1 MQIIFNNFT
10 FFIHFDRKRILFIN
24 INVFKKHDFDI
35 IIYHVKNEIKYRNNL
50 KFLIIRIDMKSIFFL
65 NKCLTNAKNRYWF
78 TKLKIIELIWI
89 VKRVRYIIE
98 ISIYF
103 VIVYIYHFVI
113 IEIIQQ
119 IKLFNSFVDKFNLR
133 FVKIFIYLFQFRF
146 NVRHKF
152 ETHYVVFNV
161 LSRLSTKKFK
171 SSSIESIL
179 NNAYFV
185 TSQYAYVTK
194 LDIEN
199 SFSSKNAIN
208 NIHVEIISKFKKF
221 IIKKYRKKSFDFKF

>member
-1 MQIIFNNFT
+1 MIET
-10 FFIHFDRKRILFIN
+10 FVH
-24 INVFKKHDFDI
+24 
-35 IIYHVKNEIKYRNNL
+35 
-50 KFLIIRIDMKSIFFL
+50 
-65 NKCLTNAKNRYWF
+65 
-78 TKLKIIELIWI
+78 
-89 VKRVRYIIE
+89 
-98 ISIYF
+98 F
-103 VIVYIYHFVI
+103 VIVYINHFVI

-146 NVRHKF
+146 NMCHKF
-152 ETHYVVFNV
+152 ETHYVVFDV

-194 LDIEN
+194 FNIEN

-208 NIHVEIISKFKKF
+208 DIYVEIISKFKKF
-221 IIKKYRKKSFDFKF
+221 IMKKYRKRNFDFKF